1 MNATM
6 KMFKR
11 YGYNFDN
18 YYHLQLLILWMP
30 EEFYRNTFPENN
42 LSLSNPKK
50 ILTIKKTGKKY
61 ELEHRVRWSNIIEN
75 LIKEI
80 DYSSSE
86 IGEARKVTGGDSI
99 FSGLRGAYHEMWKNQ
114 TNRMKRLRKIIN
126 LILEHEELW
135 THPKGKS
142 GGRSGFESYYKEKK
156 SG

>member
-1 MNATM
+1 MNATI

-18 YYHLQLLILWMP
+18 YFHLQLLILWMP

-42 LSLSNPKK
+42 LSFKNPKK

-61 ELEHRVRWSNIIEN
+61 EVEHRVRWSEYIEN

-114 TNRMKRLRKIIN
+114 TNRMKRLRKIIQIKN
-126 LILEHEELW
+126 KNQRH
-135 THPKGKS
+135 
-142 GGRSGFESYYKEKK
+142 KK
-156 SG
+156 KNSNQLR

>member
-1 MNATM
+1 MNATI

-18 YYHLQLLILWMP
+18 YFHLQLLILWMP

-42 LSLSNPKK
+42 LSFKNPKK

-61 ELEHRVRWSNIIEN
+61 EVEHRVRWSEYIEN

-114 TNRMKRLRKIIN
+114 TNRMKRLRKIIQ
-126 LILEHEELW
+126 IKISSLEL
-135 THPKGKS
+135 KFVRK
-142 GGRSGFESYYKEKK
+142 KE
-156 SG
+156 

>member
-42 LSLSNPKK
+42 LSFKNPKK

-61 ELEHRVRWSNIIEN
+61 EVEHRVRWSKYIEN